1 MKFAFWRRARRNR
14 ELDEEVQAHLTL
26 AEREALDSGQ
36 PCADAKLS
44 ARHEFGNVAIA
55 EEVTRDMWGW
65 RWLAD
70 LLQDLR
76 FGLRMLTRSPAF
88 SSIAILCLALAIGAN
103 AAVYSWIEG
112 ILFRPFPAVAHQERL
127 FAMPGTARGTTD
139 FTDVSWPDFLDYR
152 RSCTL
157 VDSFIAEK
165 IVRITLSV
173 GERSERVTGSV
184 VSSNY
189 FNALGLRP
197 VLGRGFEPAEDI
209 GRNAHPVTVIS
220 YQAWK
225 DRYGSDPNIIGKIQR
240 MNGMQF
246 TIVGVAPERFFGT
259 FVGYAFEYW
268 VPASMQE
275 QFEQGIYK
283 LEDRDARWIEGFARL
298 KPGVTQEQAQAE
310 VSAVAQR
317 LENDFPATNRGR
329 SVRLM
334 PLWKTPFNNAG
345 TLLPTLRIA
354 LAVVSLVLLIA
365 CANVGNL
372 LLVRSFARRHEM
384 TVRLSIGAGR
394 GRLIRQ
400 LLTEGLVLSLIAA
413 VGGLVIANW
422 CRNGLVLFFPSRGVS
437 AYLPAEFDW
446 RVIALSGGVCVIAT
460 LLFALAPA
468 MHASRIDLAAAMKS
482 DSGGVVGGRGKANVR
497 SALVLVQVSLSFV
510 SLVDA
515 GLLLQSLVK
524 MRNTDPRFS
533 TQGVF
538 TTGFNLF
545 ADGGLNFTG
554 ADPLRSKIFQDELV
568 DRIEAVSG
576 VQSAAFARVLPFG
589 LRGYSS
595 APIGV
600 IGYVPSSDE
609 QPTAEYDEVGPGY
622 FATMGIP
629 LRSGREFTRVDNENA
644 PPVAIVNETMA
655 AQYWPKRDPIGEQLQ
670 VSGKW
675 MKVVGVAKLSRYR
688 SFLETPTAFFYVP
701 MRQNFSPQVS
711 LAIRTRLNIQT
722 VSTIVAENVRA
733 LNPGM
738 PLSEVITM
746 REAVDRSTWS
756 QCAAVILLSIFGGM
770 ALLLAAIGLYGV
782 MSYAVSQSKRE
793 IGLRVALGASGTNI
807 LRIVM
812 SQGLML
818 TAGGIIL
825 GAIASLGLTG
835 LIGDLLYKVSPR
847 DPLTFVAAFAV
858 MAIAATAACV
868 FPAWRAMRVDPASV
882 LRAE

>member
-1 MKFAFWRRARRNR
+1 
-14 ELDEEVQAHLTL
+14 
-26 AEREALDSGQ
+26 
-36 PCADAKLS
+36 
-44 ARHEFGNVAIA
+44 
-55 EEVTRDMWGW
+55 
-65 RWLAD
+65 
-70 LLQDLR
+70 
-76 FGLRMLTRSPAF
+76 
-88 SSIAILCLALAIGAN
+88 
-103 AAVYSWIEG
+103 
-112 ILFRPFPAVAHQERL
+112 
-127 FAMPGTARGTTD
+127 MPGTARGTTG

-165 IVRITLSV
+165 IVGITLSV
-173 GERSERVTGSV
+173 GERSERVIGSV

-189 FNALGLRP
+189 FDALGLRP

-310 VSAVAQR
+310 ISAVAQR

-413 VGGLVIANW
+413 IGGLVIANW
-422 CRNGLVLFFPSRGVS
+422 CRNGLVLFFPARGVS

-446 RVIALSGGVCVIAT
+446 RVIALSGGVCVVAT

-468 MHASRIDLAAAMKS
+468 MHASKIDLAAAMKS

-510 SLVDA
+510 SLVGA

-524 MRNTDPRFS
+524 MRNTDPGFS

-538 TTGFNLF
+538 TTGFQF
-545 ADGGLNFTG
+545 VRRWRPEFH
-554 ADPLRSKIFQDELV
+554 RSRSAE
-568 DRIEAVSG
+568 IEDFSG
-576 VQSAAFARVLPFG
+576 
-589 LRGYSS
+589 
-595 APIGV
+595 
-600 IGYVPSSDE
+600 
-609 QPTAEYDEVGPGY
+609 
-622 FATMGIP
+622 
-629 LRSGREFTRVDNENA
+629 
-644 PPVAIVNETMA
+644 
-655 AQYWPKRDPIGEQLQ
+655 
-670 VSGKW
+670 
-675 MKVVGVAKLSRYR
+675 
-688 SFLETPTAFFYVP
+688 
-701 MRQNFSPQVS
+701 
-711 LAIRTRLNIQT
+711 
-722 VSTIVAENVRA
+722 
-733 LNPGM
+733 
-738 PLSEVITM
+738 
-746 REAVDRSTWS
+746 
-756 QCAAVILLSIFGGM
+756 
-770 ALLLAAIGLYGV
+770 
-782 MSYAVSQSKRE
+782 
-793 IGLRVALGASGTNI
+793 
-807 LRIVM
+807 
-812 SQGLML
+812 
-818 TAGGIIL
+818 
-825 GAIASLGLTG
+825 
-835 LIGDLLYKVSPR
+835 
-847 DPLTFVAAFAV
+847 
-858 MAIAATAACV
+858 
-868 FPAWRAMRVDPASV
+868 
-882 LRAE
+882 